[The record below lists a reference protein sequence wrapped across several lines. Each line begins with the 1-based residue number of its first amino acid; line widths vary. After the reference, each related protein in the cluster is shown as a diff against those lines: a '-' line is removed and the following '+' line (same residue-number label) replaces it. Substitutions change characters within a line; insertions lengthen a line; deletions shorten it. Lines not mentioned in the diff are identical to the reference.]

1 MYHQWRSNFDSTIK
15 NGEAPKHRDD
25 KYVFEMI
32 RNINVVSWKHVK
44 GKKSKKSEKP
54 PKDLPFKKQLIF
66 FQYSPYWKE
75 C

>member
-1 MYHQWRSNFDSTIK
+1 
-15 NGEAPKHRDD
+15 
-25 KYVFEMI
+25 MI